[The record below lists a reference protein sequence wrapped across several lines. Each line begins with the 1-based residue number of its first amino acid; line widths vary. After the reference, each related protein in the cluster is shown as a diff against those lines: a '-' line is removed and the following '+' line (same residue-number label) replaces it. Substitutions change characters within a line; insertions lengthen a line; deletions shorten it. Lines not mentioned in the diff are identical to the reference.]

1 MALVQRYVRA
11 DAAGGGDGTTTA
23 NSGANG
29 AYTWAEMFADING
42 GGRAGYVYNVMKTG
56 GTFSFATSFTF
67 TGDGDLTAPIVIR
80 GCDTIAGDATRGRL
94 STGKLDVSKMPL
106 LTFTNNGITS
116 TTGTQLIF
124 EALRFETSRTSY
136 FMNFT
141 ASDLSVINCEI
152 TQTGTNASS
161 GCVTLPTNGGHLLD
175 CDLYQPNTPDGAVV
189 VNSGRVHAGNRVET
203 NSDTIGLSQGNGT
216 ISFNNLVI
224 GAKIGI
230 NKPANNSAY
239 IYSNTLVNCVNGIEF
254 LTGGTAAQSILG
266 NHITGCSGWGIQFN
280 TATNAKFLGM
290 NRFRDNFLGNISAD
304 GDWPAATSFRDVI
317 SNDTDADD
325 FIDAGSGNYGLKS
338 TAPGA
343 KKSFGQL
350 LDIGATGSEA
360 SVSPSTVSLHPLA
373 FSGGKC

>member
-1 MALVQRYVRA
+1 MALTTRYVRA
-11 DAAGGGDGTTTA
+11 DSSGGGDGTTTA
-23 NSGANG
+23 ASGANA

-106 LTFTNNGITS
+106 LTFSNNGITS
-116 TTGTQLIF
+116 TTGNEILF

-141 ASDLSVINCEI
+141 AGNISVINCEI
-152 TQTGTNASS
+152 TQTSSNASAA
-161 GCVTLPTNGGHLLD
+161 CVLLPTSGGHLLD
-175 CDLYQPNTPDGAVV
+175 CDLYQPNTPDGALVV
-189 VNSGRVHAGNRVET
+189 SSGRLQAGNRIET

-216 ISFNNLVI
+216 ISINNLVI
-224 GAKIGI
+224 GAKVGI
-230 NKPANNSAY
+230 SKPANNSAY

-254 LTGGTAAQSILG
+254 LTGGTTAQSIIG

-280 TATNAKFLGM
+280 TSTNAKFLGM
-290 NRFRDNFLGNISAD
+290 NRFRDNASGDISAD
-304 GDWPAATSFRDVI
+304 GDWPAATSFRDI
-317 SNDTDADD
+317 TSNDSDADD
-325 FIDAGSGNYGLKS
+325 FIDHTTGNYGLKA
-338 TAPGA
+338 TAPAVG
-343 KKSFGQL
+343 KCFGQYVN
-350 LDIGATGSEA
+350 IGAAGNEPAVGGGEHSY
-360 SVSPSTVSLHPLA
+360 A
-373 FSGGKC
+373 FVA